1 MSSWQGGT
9 GGQGGQGG
17 QGRWETRGYG
27 AGDRRARR
35 RREAAAHARASAS
48 LAEVQAIRE
57 NFEEV
62 VQRFEVSTQ
71 LMNSLQDHLVTD
83 TGRWQR
89 ECEDLQERD
98 AEQAAFVQF
107 LTEEAHVQQAAE
119 ERAAHALATTESQ
132 VLELRHARALR
143 ARPIGMSLRRVWVMD
158 EQTRQLRAE
167 LAVMEAR
174 LAAEYSEL

>member
-71 LMNSLQDHLVTD
+71 RMNSLQDHLVTE

-132 VLELRHARALR
+132 VLELRHAQALR
-143 ARPIGMSLRRVWVMD
+143 ARRVWVMD